1 MLEEEFG
8 VGLGIGLE
16 GGKDVVVMMG
26 VMGGLG
32 SLVGIPLTNPFE
44 MTPFA

>member
-1 MLEEEFG
+1 VLEEEFG
-8 VGLGIGLE
+8 VGSGIGLE
-16 GGKDVVVMMG
+16 GGKDVVMMG

-32 SLVGIPLTNPFE
+32 SLVGIPLTDPFD